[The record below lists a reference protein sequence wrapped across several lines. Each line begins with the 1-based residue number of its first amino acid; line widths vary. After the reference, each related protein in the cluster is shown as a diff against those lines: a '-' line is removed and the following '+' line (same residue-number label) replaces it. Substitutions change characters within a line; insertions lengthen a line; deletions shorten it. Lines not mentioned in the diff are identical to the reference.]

1 MELIP
6 IDMNKGK
13 KKILILFLH
22 DSTGELFVALPIIW
36 FLKKYMDI
44 EVHFVSKYSDILK
57 RINVSERYIQIMKE
71 IGTFHFGSYRNITL
85 LIKLFFSNNII
96 VQMSC
101 DMGARRIDRIYYSL
115 LKKSTMVFFTHAYML
130 HSLNNLKNIAINN
143 ALELS
148 VKNNLISAYG
158 TKSDYLLNSSKES
171 NYFVKMGWASESL
184 HAIGAFGYS
193 EEWLKFL
200 FKVNTL
206 KKEKNKHLTIFVPLR
221 DLHKNYLTEANYKY
235 QINSLAKIFKKFS
248 SYQFIVKLHPRQE
261 PREVKEIFG
270 IYNNVSFSNDSPF
283 ELALKSDLTMGFWSS
298 TSTDSVSVGTPA
310 VEFHKHEIPHPQL
323 IHEDNKLISLNEHL
337 GLCEGFDDAKLLE
350 VFLRELDNDKLQM
363 MHKRQH
369 QNLTNIYD
377 LNGNYKQNLQNIFY
391 LLFSKASRA
400 HEEQKIEKSFF
411 KLFKKLLVKIVP
423 ILK

>member
-6 IDMNKGK
+6 IDMNKGE

-44 EVHFVSKYSDILK
+44 EVHFVSKHSDILK
-57 RINVSERYIQIMKE
+57 RMNVSERYIQIMQE
-71 IGTFHFGSYRNITL
+71 IGTFHFGFSRNITL

-101 DMGARRIDRIYYSL
+101 NLGARRMDRIYYSL

-130 HSLNNLKNIAINN
+130 HSLNNLKNIATNTK
-143 ALELS
+143 LELRG
-148 VKNNLISAYG
+148 KNNFISAYG
-158 TKSDYLLNSSKES
+158 TKSDLLINTSKES
-171 NYFVKMGWASESL
+171 NYFLKRGWASESL

-206 KKEKNKHLTIFVPLR
+206 KKENNKHLTIFVPLR

-235 QINSLAKIFKKFS
+235 QINSLAKIFRKFS
-248 SYQFIVKLHPRQE
+248 SYKFIVKLHPRQE

-270 IYNNVSFSNDSPF
+270 IYNNVSFSNYSPF

-298 TSTDSVSVGTPA
+298 ASTDSVSVGTPA

-337 GLCEGFDDAKLLE
+337 QLCEGFDDAKLLE
-350 VFLRELDNDKLQM
+350 VFLRDLDNDKLQM
-363 MHKRQH
+363 MHKRQY
-369 QNLTNIYD
+369 QNLTNIYE

-411 KLFKKLLVKIVP
+411 KLFKKLLVKIFP